1 MTLTR
6 NRGRATA
13 RIGISVLALALVT
26 ALVPVGAGASASA
39 RGHSAPAAP
48 LATTWSARGSVHQL
62 DVLKAPPGVP
72 VTLYR
77 GHRVVQQARTD
88 DLGGYLFRN
97 LPAGAGYQVLVDEPG
112 GATSSPQVRVLGTR
126 NPPAS
131 FYPQQVLPTSNLSAT
146 SGYGYLT
153 TRDGTTLSVQV
164 VLPGPPDK
172 GPYPTVVEY
181 SGYDPSNPA
190 TGQPQYKLLMPALG
204 YAWVGVNIRGTGCS
218 GGAFNFF
225 ENLQVLDGYDTIE
238 TVAAQPWS
246 TGRVGM
252 VGISY
257 GGISQLFVARSEPPH
272 LAAITPVSV
281 IDDTWRGTLYPG
293 GIFNDGFA
301 LSWATQRVEQNKW
314 PNPNAPGWVTDR
326 IAAGDTT
333 CADNMLLRGQ
343 NVDLLKYIE
352 DNPYYRNRVPEF
364 RYDFPG
370 GGSALTPADFV
381 HRITAPTFLAG
392 AWQDEQTGGHWANMI
407 DRFSPRT
414 TLKVV
419 GQNGVHT
426 SSLDPMV
433 LQETLEFLDFHVA
446 QRVPTVPAGVR
457 FIVPLIW
464 SAITG
469 VSGLT
474 LPPDRFTGLD
484 YATALARFQAEPPV
498 RILWENGNAPG
509 LPPGAPGPA
518 ADTHYASWPVPE
530 AHAQTWYF
538 GAGGS
543 LDPQRPRSFSQP
555 DSFRPDPSLRPRTDF
570 PGGNIWAATPTYN
583 WTPVVD
589 GASLSY
595 ITTPLAQPVSMAGTG
610 SVDLYVR
617 ADAPDADLQ
626 VTLSEVRPDGTERYI
641 QNGWL
646 RLSHRQLDRRRSTVL
661 NPFHPDTEASARPM
675 PNGRWVLARIAL
687 FPFAHQFRAG
697 TQIRLTVEAPGGDRP
712 EWTFATPATNGTVKL
727 DVAHDLLRASRVV
740 LPVLSSNGPTL
751 PPAYATC
758 PSLRSQPCRTY
769 VAPAMFVPQAGS
781 TVRNGGATSASSSTS
796 TSSPSSSTSTSSTSP
811 PSSSSSTSTSSTT
824 LAP

>member
-1 MTLTR
+1 
-6 NRGRATA
+6 
-13 RIGISVLALALVT
+13 VLALALVT
-26 ALVPVGAGASASA
+26 ALVPVGAGASTTADGRA
-39 RGHSAPAAP
+39 ALSAPP
-48 LATTWSARGSVHQL
+48 ATTWLARGSVHQL

-72 VTLYR
+72 VTLYH

-97 LPAGAGYQVLVDEPG
+97 LPAGGDYQVVVDEPG
-112 GATSSPQVRVLGTR
+112 GPTSSPRVSVIGAHR
-126 NPPAS
+126 PPPES
-131 FYPQQVLPTSNLSAT
+131 FYSEQVLPTSNLSAT

-164 VLPGPPDK
+164 ALPGPADQ

-225 ENLQVLDGYDTIE
+225 ENLQVLDGYDAIE

-257 GGISQLFVARSEPPH
+257 GGISQLFVARSQPPH

-301 LSWATQRVEQNKW
+301 LGWATQRVEQNKW
-314 PNPNAPGWVTDR
+314 PNPNAPTWVTDR

-343 NVDLLKYIE
+343 NTDLLQYIE
-352 DNPYYRNRVPEF
+352 DNPYFRNRIPEF

-370 GGSALTPADFV
+370 GGRALTPADFA
-381 HRITAPTFLAG
+381 HSITAPTFLAG

-426 SSLDPMV
+426 SSLDPAV

-446 QRVPTVPAGVR
+446 QRVPTVPASVR

-464 SAITG
+464 TAITG
-469 VSGLT
+469 VSGLS

-484 YATALARFQAEPPV
+484 YATALARFQAEPKV

-509 LPPGAPGPA
+509 LPSGAPGA
-518 ADTHYASWPVPE
+518 AAETRYTSWPVPQVRP
-530 AHAQTWYF
+530 QTWYL

-543 LDPQRPRSFSQP
+543 LDPQRPRTIAEP

-570 PGGNIWAATPTYN
+570 PGGNIWAATPTYS
-583 WTPVVD
+583 WAPVVD

-595 ITTPLAQPVSMAGTG
+595 ITTPLAQPVSMVGTG
-610 SVDLYVR
+610 SVDLYIR

-626 VTLSEVRPDGTERYI
+626 VTLSEVRPDGTERYV

-646 RLSHRQLDRRRSTVL
+646 RLSHRKLDARRSTIL
-661 NPFHPDTEASARPM
+661 NPFHSDTREDARPM
-675 PNGRWVLARIAL
+675 PIGRWALARVAL

-697 TQIRLTVEAPGGDRP
+697 TQIRITVEAPGGDRP

-740 LPVLSSNGPTL
+740 LPVLTADTPAL
-751 PPAYATC
+751 PAAYAPC

-769 VAPAMFVPQAGS
+769 VVPAMFVPRAANPAP
-781 TVRNGGATSASSSTS
+781 NGARSSPSPSSRSTS
-796 TSSPSSSTSTSSTSP
+796 T
-811 PSSSSSTSTSSTT
+811 SSSSTSTSSSTGPAGASST
-824 LAP
+824 SSSSSTSSTSSTRAP